1 MKFEIIKADSN
12 LVWIKYDEAELCYS
26 YGRLIAIRDKWAIY
40 LDERWHNFS
49 RTTIKHRN
57 EFVNLTSK
65 EIDKLI
71 KVWDKTSTG
80 DLVVCDCEEI
90 LKEY

>member
-1 MKFEIIKADSN
+1 MKIEIIKADSN

>member
-1 MKFEIIKADSN
+1 MKIEIIKADSN

-65 EIDKLI
+65 EIYKLI

>member
-1 MKFEIIKADSN
+1 MKIEIIKADSN
-12 LVWIKYDEAELCYS
+12 LVWIKYNEAELCYS

>member
-1 MKFEIIKADSN
+1 MKLEIIKADSN
-12 LVWIKYDEAELCYS
+12 LVWIKYDDAELCYS